1 MAGPSGSDPAGPAAS
16 QAGQGAAGAPPALHA
31 LILAGGSG
39 TRFWPLSRRRR
50 PKQLLSLEGEDSLL
64 RETVGRLAPLVPPR
78 AVWVCTTRELAAA
91 VRHELP
97 DVPPEQVLI
106 EPEGRNTAP
115 AIGWSVRSMPA
126 AVRGGVVAVLPA
138 DHHVGEPE
146 RFREVLAAAA
156 RVVAAEDRVMT
167 LGVQP
172 RWAETGYGYLEL
184 AAPDGE
190 PGAPGPGAPGPGAP
204 GPGAPGPGAP
214 GPGAPA
220 PGASNPNAPNPIAPE
235 PAPVRRVRRFVEKP
249 SPEDAA
255 RFAASGSHL
264 WNAGIFVFRGGRLL
278 EELARHEPDL
288 AHGLEEIAAAPERLA
303 EVYPR
308 LPARSIDYAV
318 MEKLDSLLT
327 LPLDC
332 GWSDL
337 GSWAALDEL
346 LPADALGNTG
356 RGDRLALDATGNL
369 LFADSGTIAV
379 LGVEGLIVVRTGD
392 AVLVMPKSRSQ
403 EVRRLV
409 QELAGRGR
417 EELL

>member
-1 MAGPSGSDPAGPAAS
+1 VTG
-16 QAGQGAAGAPPALHA
+16 PPALNA

-50 PKQLLSLEGEDSLL
+50 PKQLLALEGEDSLL
-64 RETVGRLAPLVPPR
+64 RSTVARLAPLVPPR
-78 AVWVCTTRELAAA
+78 AVWVCTTRDLAAA
-91 VRHELP
+91 VRRELP
-97 DVPPEQVLI
+97 EVPPAQVLI

-115 AIGWSVRSMPA
+115 AIGWSVRSMPE

-138 DHHVGEPE
+138 DHHVGEPQ
-146 RFREVLAAAA
+146 RFRDVLAAAA

-167 LGVQP
+167 LGVTP

-184 AAPDGE
+184 VAGE
-190 PGAPGPGAPGPGAP
+190 EA
-204 GPGAPGPGAP
+204 
-214 GPGAPA
+214 
-220 PGASNPNAPNPIAPE
+220 E
-235 PAPVRRVRRFVEKP
+235 RVRRVRRFVEKP

-255 RFAASGSHL
+255 RFAASGHHL

-278 EELARHEPDL
+278 ELLARHEPEL
-288 AHGLEEIAAAPERLA
+288 ARGLEEIAAAPGRLA
-303 EVYPR
+303 EIYPR

-318 MEKLDSLLT
+318 MEKLDSLVT

-337 GSWAALDEL
+337 GSWGALDEL

-356 RGDRLALDATGNL
+356 RGDCLAVDATGNL
-369 LFADSGTIAV
+369 LFSDSGTIAV
-379 LGVEGLIVVRTGD
+379 LGVEDLVVVRTGD

-409 QELAGRGR
+409 QELAARGR

>member
-1 MAGPSGSDPAGPAAS
+1 MHAPKPPSISSSASSPSSPNAAH
-16 QAGQGAAGAPPALHA
+16 APQPLTA

-50 PKQLLSLEGEDSLL
+50 PKQLLALEGEDSLL
-64 RETVGRLAPLVPPR
+64 RATVGRLAPLVQPQ
-78 AVWVCTTRELAAA
+78 AIWVCTTRDLAEA
-91 VRHELP
+91 VRRELP
-97 DVPPEQVLI
+97 EVPPEQVLV

-126 AVRGGVVAVLPA
+126 AARGGVVAVLPA
-138 DHHVGEPE
+138 DHRVGEPE
-146 RFREVLAAAA
+146 RFREALGGAA
-156 RVVAAEDRVMT
+156 RVVAAQNRVMT
-167 LGVQP
+167 LGVTP
-172 RWAETGYGYLEL
+172 RWAEIGYGYLEL
-184 AAPDGE
+184 EEGEEPDG
-190 PGAPGPGAPGPGAP
+190 
-204 GPGAPGPGAP
+204 
-214 GPGAPA
+214 
-220 PGASNPNAPNPIAPE
+220 
-235 PAPVRRVRRFVEKP
+235 VRRVRRFVEKP

-255 RFAASGSHL
+255 RYAGSGRHL
-264 WNAGIFVFRGGRLL
+264 WNAGIFLFRGDRLL
-278 EELARHEPDL
+278 ELLARHEPEL
-288 AHGLEEIAAAPERLA
+288 ARGLEEIAADPRRLA

-318 MEKLDSLLT
+318 MEKLDSLAT

-337 GSWAALDEL
+337 GSWGALEEV

-356 RGDRLALDATGNL
+356 RGDRVALDATGNL

-379 LGVEGLIVVRTGD
+379 LGVEGLVVVRTGD
-392 AVLVMPKSRSQ
+392 AVLVMPKHRSQ

-409 QELAGRGR
+409 QELGNRGR